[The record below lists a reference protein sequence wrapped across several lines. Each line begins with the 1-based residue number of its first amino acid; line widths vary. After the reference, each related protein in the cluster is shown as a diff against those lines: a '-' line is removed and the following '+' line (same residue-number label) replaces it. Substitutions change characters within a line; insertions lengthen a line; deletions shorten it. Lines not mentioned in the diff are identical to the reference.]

1 MDRELNKIDFYF
13 EEGRRLWQ
21 TEPERA
27 ASREFYEMWE
37 SIQKPLPFKV
47 TDFITLLEILF
58 DLDEPEID
66 KTAYFKWHAEENC
79 PALTVES
86 QEWQKHYLLTFNDG
100 EPYVVE
106 KDMEFFEDDDLS
118 LGERLEVIFDVI
130 AWLRKNKPSKNILT
144 ITKKDFVEA
153 MLEVANNHD
162 DHAIGAMKRTSARYL
177 KSLIRKATADMA
189 ADELSSQLS
198 LPLDG
203 GYSFGENNEN
213 DDFIPALAKTKI
225 PSRTPWDINYN
236 LKLQKRALQLS
247 AENDRDF
254 VLHFAKAEQLAAPG
268 RSDLALRIP
277 ATPDMPISQGEIMN
291 VFIRGEKEIFG
302 TFKVDIFDGDSI
314 LGRIRCDF
322 PKEAM
327 ERLDRMFARLQR
339 SPIHFLAEEFESLCH
354 DVAGNKI
361 KAGNALRNVLGF
373 KSFTF
378 DPGKVK
384 SAPKEMDASQQA
396 AWTAAA
402 KTDTPVVLIQG
413 PPGTGKTF
421 VLEKVARE
429 LCRQGKRILIT
440 APSNTAVD
448 NICRRIINLPVL
460 RFGRNQNSI
469 APDVANACW
478 IGEPRNV
485 NRFVMK
491 REQLNTGGIYAGT
504 HVGLLRDGIVKE
516 DQKQNGPFDAII
528 FDEAGMANMAEFL
541 LCVKLGKRVLL
552 FGDHQQ
558 LPPFPLPDNV
568 KKSLFSEFGAL
579 PIHMRSLVDDSALQ
593 WLADSRNVPVI
604 MLQRSY
610 RCQNP
615 RLLRFASTLF
625 YDAGV
630 KASSSAEY
638 YQLDFHERKVKYPV
652 STLRFFTTSD
662 LHWKKRSEHLFM
674 EGQKP
679 GIANPVEAYICL
691 YAFYQAIKSYPL
703 EEISIIAPYRKQVGL
718 IRDNLS
724 LDKIHEIRPDLKI
737 SPERWKHFLFT
748 RVATVDS
755 FQGGESD
762 VVIICYVRS
771 NKGGGIG
778 FVDNPNRVN
787 VAHTRCRR
795 EIVITGDLK
804 TLKTQSGSNIFR
816 RMERAFYRDGEIIKV
831 NDYMLE
837 EIAESL
843 ASTLR

>member
-1 MDRELNKIDFYF
+1 MDRELNKINFYF

-37 SIQKPLPFKV
+37 SIQKPLPFIVK
-47 TDFITLLEILF
+47 DYITLLEILF
-58 DLDEPEID
+58 DLDEPELE
-66 KTAYFKWHAEENC
+66 KTAYFNWHPAENC

-86 QEWQKHYLLTFNDG
+86 REWQKHYLLIFNDG
-100 EPYVVE
+100 EPYIIE
-106 KDMEFFEDDDLS
+106 QDMEFFDNDELS
-118 LGERLEVIFDVI
+118 LGERLEIIYDVI
-130 AWLRKNKPSKNILT
+130 AWLRKNSPDKTVLD
-144 ITKKDFVEA
+144 ITKKEFVEA
-153 MLEVANNHD
+153 MQNVETNHE
-162 DHAIGAMKRTSARYL
+162 AFAVGAMKRTSARYL
-177 KSLIRKATADMA
+177 KLLIRKATADMA

-203 GYSFGENNEN
+203 GYSVGEKSSIE
-213 DDFIPALAKTKI
+213 DFIPTLVKTEI
-225 PSRTPWDINYN
+225 PARTPWNINYS
-236 LKLQKRALQLS
+236 LQLQLRALELA

-254 VLHFAKAEQLAAPG
+254 VLHFGEAKQLARPG

-277 ATPDMPISQGEIMN
+277 ATPDMPLVQGDFLN
-291 VFIRGEKEIFG
+291 VFMRGERTVFG

-314 LGRIRCDF
+314 LGRMRCDH
-322 PKEAM
+322 PAEAASC
-327 ERLDRMFARLQR
+327 LDRLFARLQR
-339 SPIHFLAEEFESLCH
+339 SPSRFLAEEFDQLSKGI
-354 DVAGNKI
+354 AGRKV
-361 KAGNALRNVLGF
+361 KKGNALRTVLGF
-373 KSFTF
+373 DKFVF
-378 DPGKVK
+378 EPGNVQN
-384 SAPKEMDASQQA
+384 APGEMDASQQA
-396 AWTAAA
+396 AWAAATAAA
-402 KTDTPVVLIQG
+402 NPVVLIQG

-421 VLEKVARE
+421 VLEKVVRE

-460 RFGRNQNSI
+460 RFGKNRNSI
-469 APDVANACW
+469 APDVAEACW

-491 REQLNTGGIYAGT
+491 REQLSTGGIYAGT

-541 LCVKLGKRVLL
+541 LCVGLGKRVLL

-558 LPPFPLPDNV
+558 LPPFPLPENV
-568 KKSLFSEFGAL
+568 RKALLKEFAPL
-579 PIHMRSLVDDSALQ
+579 PCHMGSLVSDSALQ
-593 WLADSRNVPVI
+593 WLAESRKIPVI
-604 MLQRSY
+604 MLQQSY

-630 KASSSAEY
+630 RASSSAEY
-638 YQLDFHERKVKYPV
+638 YQLDFHERKSKYPV
-652 STLRFFTTSD
+652 STLRFFSTSE
-662 LHWKKRSEHLFM
+662 LSLKKRSEHLSM

-679 GIANPVEAYICL
+679 GVANPAEAYICL
-691 YAFYQAIKSYPL
+691 YAFYQMIKKYPL
-703 EEISIIAPYRKQVGL
+703 EEISIIAPYRRQVGL

-724 LDKIHEIRPDLKI
+724 LEKVSRLCPEQKITAR
-737 SPERWKHFLFT
+737 RWKHFLLT

-778 FVDNPNRVN
+778 FVDNPNRIN

-795 EIVITGDLK
+795 EIIITGDLK
-804 TLKTQSGSNIFR
+804 TLKAQAGSNIFR
-816 RMERAFYRDGEIIKV
+816 RMERAFYRDGEIIQV
-831 NDYMLE
+831 TDYMLE
-837 EIAESL
+837 EIAGTI
-843 ASTLR
+843 AATLG